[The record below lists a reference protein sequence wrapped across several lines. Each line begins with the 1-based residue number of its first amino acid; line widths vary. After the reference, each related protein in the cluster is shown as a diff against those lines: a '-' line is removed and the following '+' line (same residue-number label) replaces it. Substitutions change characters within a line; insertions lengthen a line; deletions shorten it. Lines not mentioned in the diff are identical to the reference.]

1 MQMPATRIGMGYDV
15 HRLVTGRPLVLG
27 GVRIPFQKGLLGHS
41 DADVVTHA
49 ICDALLGAA
58 ALGDLGNHFPDS
70 SAEFKDIESIVL
82 LKRCARLLQTKGYV
96 LVNLDVTLIAEA
108 PKISPYKSQMQQ
120 NLADA
125 LGARPDAI
133 SVKATT
139 TEGLGYLGKGEGMA
153 AMCVAL
159 IQSAE
164 AVA

>member
-1 MQMPATRIGMGYDV
+1 MRIGMGYDV

-27 GVRIPFQKGLLGHS
+27 GVRIPFAKGLLGHS
-41 DADVVTHA
+41 DADVMTHA

-58 ALGDLGNHFPDS
+58 ALGDLGRHFPDS
-70 SAEFKDIESIVL
+70 SAEFKNIESIVL
-82 LKRCARLLQTKGYV
+82 LKRCAKLVRTNGFV

-108 PKISPYKSQMQQ
+108 PKISPYRSQMQQ
-120 NLADA
+120 ILAGA

-139 TEGLGYLGKGEGMA
+139 TEGLGYLGNGEGMA

-164 AVA
+164 AMA